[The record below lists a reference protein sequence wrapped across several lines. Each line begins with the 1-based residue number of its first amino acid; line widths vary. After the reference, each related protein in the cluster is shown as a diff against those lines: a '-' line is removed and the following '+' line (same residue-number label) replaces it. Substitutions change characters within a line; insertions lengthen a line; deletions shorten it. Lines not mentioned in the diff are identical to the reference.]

1 MTSLLELFIEVEDLL
16 KLRLHFLA
24 RFLKLKNGQVLVLER
39 HSSVLHFINV
49 IPLIVTQDKR
59 KSVKVKGKK
68 RVKVK
73 GKKRVKT
80 NASAAII
87 NANSLIVT
95 QEEKNEKQSKNK

>member
-1 MTSLLELFIEVEDLL
+1 M
-16 KLRLHFLA
+16 
-24 RFLKLKNGQVLVLER
+24 
-39 HSSVLHFINV
+39 
-49 IPLIVTQDKR
+49 
-59 KSVKVKGKK
+59 KVKGKK

-87 NANSLIVT
+87 NANPLIVT